1 MNYLLGFLGRGG
13 GAWRVSQKIRMRGGG
28 QSDGERGACNFWLN
42 SERVNWEGAIS
53 DQKMGGRDR
62 TIIKLI
68 F

>member
-1 MNYLLGFLGRGG
+1 
-13 GAWRVSQKIRMRGGG
+13 MRGGG